1 MDGGIIFEGNKMITK
16 FELYTIGHSTHS
28 IGEFI
33 KLLTMH
39 SITAVCDVRST
50 PYSQF
55 TPQFNRELLQKEQKI
70 HNISYVFLGEELGA
84 RSDNPSCYVNGKVQY
99 GFLAQEPRFYQGIN
113 RLVEGL
119 TNYRIALMC
128 AEKDPIA
135 CHRTILVCRNLRSRD
150 IEIKHILGDGKIE
163 SNIDFEQRLLDMLK
177 IRENDL
183 FTSNEDLIEQA
194 YNIQGQKIA
203 YVKNSYEDDNKNS
216 GTISKK
222 AGTGRG

>member
-1 MDGGIIFEGNKMITK
+1 MNKR
-16 FELYTIGHSTHS
+16 FELYTIGYSTHS
-28 IGEFI
+28 IEEFI
-33 KLLTMH
+33 RLLTMH

-55 TPQFNRELLQKEQKI
+55 TPQFNRELLQKELKI
-70 HNISYVFLGEELGA
+70 YNISYVFLGEELGA

-99 GFLAQEPRFYQGIN
+99 GCLAQELRFYQGIN

-177 IRENDL
+177 MPYNDL
-183 FTSNEDLIEQA
+183 FTSDEDLIEEA

-203 YVKNSYEDDNKNS
+203 YVKNSHEDDKKNS

-222 AGTGRG
+222 AGAGKA

>member
-1 MDGGIIFEGNKMITK
+1 MSQR

-28 IGEFI
+28 IEEFI

-55 TPQFNRELLQKEQKI
+55 TPQFNRELLQKELKI

-84 RSDNPSCYVNGKVQY
+84 RSENPNCYVNGKVQY
-99 GFLAQEPRFYQGIN
+99 GCLAQEPRFYQGIN

-119 TNYRIALMC
+119 KNYRIAVMC
-128 AEKDPIA
+128 AEKDPLS

-163 SNIDFEQRLLDMLK
+163 SNIDSEQRLLDMLK
-177 IRENDL
+177 IPQSDL
-183 FTSNEDLIEQA
+183 FNSIEDLIEQA
-194 YNIQGQKIA
+194 YDIQGENIA
-203 YVKNSYEDDNKNS
+203 YVKSSYEKDNKNS
-216 GTISKK
+216 GDISKK
-222 AGTGRG
+222 AGAGRVQ

>member
-1 MDGGIIFEGNKMITK
+1 MNKR
-16 FELYTIGHSTHS
+16 FELYTIGYSTHS

-55 TPQFNRELLQKEQKI
+55 TPQFNRELLQKELKI
-70 HNISYVFLGEELGA
+70 YNISYVFLGEELGA

-99 GFLAQEPRFYQGIN
+99 GCLAQEPRFYQGIN

-163 SNIDFEQRLLDMLK
+163 SNIDFEQRLLYILK
-177 IRENDL
+177 IPRNDL
-183 FTSNEDLIEQA
+183 FTSDEDLIEQA
-194 YNIQGQKIA
+194 YDIQGEKIA
-203 YVKNSYEDDNKNS
+203 YVRSSYEKDNKNT
-216 GTISKK
+216 GDIVNK
-222 AGTGRG
+222 AGAGRG

>member
-1 MDGGIIFEGNKMITK
+1 MNKRL
-16 FELYTIGHSTHS
+16 ELYTIGHSTHS
-28 IGEFI
+28 IEEFI
-33 KLLTMH
+33 KLLAMH

-55 TPQFNRELLQKEQKI
+55 TPQFNRELLQQELKR
-70 HNISYVFLGEELGA
+70 HSISYVFLGEELGA
-84 RSDNPSCYVNGKVQY
+84 RSDNPNCYVNGKVQY
-99 GFLAQEPRFYQGIN
+99 GCLAQEPMFQQGIN

-135 CHRTILVCRNLRSRD
+135 CHRTILVCRNLRSMN

-163 SNIDFEQRLLDMLK
+163 SNIDFERRLLNMLK
-177 IRENDL
+177 IPENDL
-183 FTSNEDLIEQA
+183 FTSNEDLIEEA

-216 GTISKK
+216 GTISRK
-222 AGTGRG
+222 AGAGKG